1 MTEAAGEGQAAG
13 GEAAEIRGRER
24 EREDEGIQNQT
35 METIA
40 ERKAFRTH
48 TRFSREAHPGKTRR
62 ARARARRRLPAV
74 FFSPWM
80 FSLVGL

>member
-1 MTEAAGEGQAAG
+1 MTEAAGEGQAAD

-24 EREDEGIQNQT
+24 EGGRGNPEPNDEDNSGEKG
-35 METIA
+35 
-40 ERKAFRTH
+40 FRTH

-62 ARARARRRLPAV
+62 ARARRRLPGV
-74 FFSPWM
+74 FFSLWM